1 MELEK
6 AGPKAIQK
14 ADEMMVLSMA
24 GQMVTQTVDLKA
36 IQKAL

>member
-14 ADEMMVLSMA
+14 AGQMVLSMA